1 MPPPPRSPPGQPSLK
16 KHHQPWHRSLS
27 KAPACFLPFERPAME
42 LSLELF
48 WSPPQGRPILRRSNG
63 VCRMSEALKNLDHS
77 FGNRGGGVPSSPTP
91 IPSLGPGHSRVTGS
105 VLRPQGRPRGR
116 GTGLPGPTSGATT
129 KTQPVPAGGFIA
141 GGCALAAPAS
151 TSSVSA
157 QRPAASV
164 HSEIANVQTEAPAAR
179 ALAECWETRALEGR
193 ALAHPSSAQNLWLCA
208 RRLTHSAPA
217 PEPPPSVI
225 CSRW

>member
-1 MPPPPRSPPGQPSLK
+1 MPNERSAEKPGSFIRQPRGRGSKLADPHPQPGPRSLEGHWL
-16 KHHQPWHRSLS
+16 RS
-27 KAPACFLPFERPAME
+27 KA
-42 LSLELF
+42 
-48 WSPPQGRPILRRSNG
+48 
-63 VCRMSEALKNLDHS
+63 
-77 FGNRGGGVPSSPTP
+77 
-91 IPSLGPGHSRVTGS
+91 
-105 VLRPQGRPRGR
+105 QGRPRGR